1 MKLIFCMLIEIQTYV
16 NAILGS
22 IDATFPWSVVVVKLC
37 HSNNLLH
44 MSIKVCYKLLF
55 LFENEFDD

>member
-1 MKLIFCMLIEIQTYV
+1 MLKEIQAYA

-22 IDATFPWSVVVVKLC
+22 IDATFPWSVVVIKLC

>member
-1 MKLIFCMLIEIQTYV
+1 MLKEIQAYA

-22 IDATFPWSVVVVKLC
+22 IDATFPWSVVVIKLC
-37 HSNNLLH
+37 HSNYLLH
-44 MSIKVCYKLLF
+44 ISIKVCYKLLF